1 MSDGEQPQAGRDG
14 ERGDE
19 PGSDE
24 PDGSEPNSGPNLTL
38 LYSLI
43 ALALAAAIGLAALIV
58 RPFYLRR

>member
-1 MSDGEQPQAGRDG
+1 MSSDPRREAEPQ
-14 ERGDE
+14 E
-19 PGSDE
+19 PSNNE
-24 PDGSEPNSGPNLTL
+24 STRGPNLIL

>member
-1 MSDGEQPQAGRDG
+1 MSRDSRPEIEQQDPSN
-14 ERGDE
+14 DE
-19 PGSDE
+19 PSK
-24 PDGSEPNSGPNLTL
+24 GPSLIL